1 MTLSESTFEP
11 QRGQGDT
18 LGESHVAYDN
28 GGQSSVGN
36 VPSGHVT
43 ILFAT
48 ETGASEE
55 VANALGK
62 AIDQNGLTSRVMD
75 MADADISELGETEIA
90 LFVASTTGDGD
101 APYAAE
107 SFFAAL
113 GAAEAGS
120 LGHLRYAVLAL
131 GDSTYEHFCAA
142 GRRLD
147 TSLAAL
153 GAKRILDRI
162 DCDIDYEEPAAE
174 WRAAILQAILQKP
187 VALQDALGP
196 SGPAAARREKYRL
209 IEGVVVD
216 SRVLTGPGS
225 SKATRHLAL
234 ELPELA
240 DAAYEPGD
248 ALGVIVENDPA
259 LVDAVLEAGGLDAK
273 AIVTLKGESLPLD
286 EALRLYLD
294 IAAVTPRF
302 LEAWGATS
310 HNDMLAGVALAPD
323 AGERTALMRNHHIV
337 DIMRR
342 YPAAPLD
349 AQIFVEMLRPL
360 QPRLYSIA
368 SSLKASPR
376 QVHLTIAP
384 VSYSLWGELRRGV
397 ASGQL
402 CERTPIGSR
411 LQVYVHSNAHFR
423 LPAAGVPIIMIGA
436 GTGVAPYLGFL
447 QERAAQGD
455 GGRAWLFFGERN
467 RATDFLY
474 EEELNAF
481 LRSGVLT
488 RLDTAFSRDETNKV
502 YVQHRLLE
510 QTGELCRWIAEGA
523 HIFVCGDATNMAPDV
538 HRALLSVIQT
548 GMGLTGSA
556 AETFLGTLQSE
567 GRYQRDVY

>member
-1 MTLSESTFEP
+1 MHASGGDRSEDS
-11 QRGQGDT
+11 
-18 LGESHVAYDN
+18 A
-28 GGQSSVGN
+28 
-36 VPSGHVT
+36 PSGYVT
-43 ILFAT
+43 VLFAT
-48 ETGASEE
+48 ETGASED
-55 VANALGK
+55 VAKALGK
-62 AIDQNGLTSRVMD
+62 AIDQNGLTSRVTD
-75 MADADISELGETEIA
+75 MADADFSELAETEIA

-107 SFFAAL
+107 GFFAAL

-120 LGHLRYAVLAL
+120 LAHLRYAVLAL

-153 GAKRILDRI
+153 GAHRILDRI

-174 WRAAILQAILQKP
+174 WRTAVLQAIVQKP
-187 VALQDALGP
+187 VAFQDALSP

-216 SRVLTGPGS
+216 SRVLTGQGS
-225 SKATRHLAL
+225 TKATRHLGL
-234 ELPELA
+234 ELPERA
-240 DAAYEPGD
+240 DAEYEPGD

-259 LVDAVLEAGGLDAK
+259 LTNAVLEAGRLDAD
-273 AIVTLKGESLPLD
+273 AIITLKGESLVLD

-302 LEAWGATS
+302 LEAWGAVS
-310 HNDMLAGVALAPD
+310 HNDMLASVTLAPH
-323 AGERTALMRNHHIV
+323 AGERTTLMRDHHIV

-342 YPAAPLD
+342 YPAASLD
-349 AQIFVEMLRPL
+349 AQVFVDMLRPL

-384 VSYSLWGELRRGV
+384 VSYTLWGEQRRGI
-397 ASGQL
+397 ATGQL
-402 CERTPIGSR
+402 CERTPVGSR

-423 LPAAGVPIIMIGA
+423 LPAVGVPIIMIGA
-436 GTGVAPYLGFL
+436 GTGVAPYIGFL

-455 GGRAWLFFGERN
+455 AGRSWLFFGERN

-481 LRSGVLT
+481 LQSGVLT

-510 QTGELCRWIAEGA
+510 QAGELCRWIADGA
-523 HIFVCGDATNMAPDV
+523 HIFVCGDAANMAPDV
-538 HRALLSVIQT
+538 HRALISVLRD
-548 GMGLTGSA
+548 GMGITDSA
-556 AETFLGTLQSE
+556 AETLLGTLQGE

>member
-1 MTLSESTFEP
+1 MTLSETAFEP
-11 QRGQGDT
+11 LRGQGDA
-18 LGESHVAYDN
+18 LGEPHIVHAT
-28 GGQSSVGN
+28 GGDQSDDRVS
-36 VPSGHVT
+36 SGYVT
-43 ILFAT
+43 VLFAT
-48 ETGASEE
+48 ETGASED
-55 VANALGK
+55 VAKALGK
-62 AIDQNGLTSRVMD
+62 AIDQNGLTSRVTD
-75 MADADISELGETEIA
+75 MADADISDLAETEIA

-113 GAAEAGS
+113 DAAEAGS
-120 LGHLRYAVLAL
+120 LEHLRYAVLAL

-147 TSLAAL
+147 NSLAAL
-153 GAKRILDRI
+153 GAQRILDRI

-174 WRAAILQAILQKP
+174 WRAAVLQAIVQKP
-187 VALQDALGP
+187 VAFQDALSPG
-196 SGPAAARREKYRL
+196 GPAAARREKYRL

-248 ALGVIVENDPA
+248 ALGIIVENDPA
-259 LVDAVLEAGGLDAK
+259 LIDAVLEAGGLDAN
-273 AIVTLKGESLPLD
+273 AIVTLKGESLALD

-302 LEAWGATS
+302 LEAWGAAS
-310 HNDMLAGVALAPD
+310 HNDMLADVARAPD
-323 AGERTALMRNHHIV
+323 AGERSALMRDHHIV

-342 YPAAPLD
+342 YPAASLD

-384 VSYSLWGELRRGV
+384 VSYSLWGEQRRGV
-397 ASGQL
+397 ATGQL
-402 CERTPIGSR
+402 CERTAVGSR

-423 LPAAGVPIIMIGA
+423 LPAVGVPIIMIGA
-436 GTGVAPYLGFL
+436 GTGVAPYRGFL

-455 GGRAWLFFGERN
+455 AGRAWLFFGERN
-467 RATDFLY
+467 KATDFLY

-488 RLDTAFSRDETNKV
+488 RLDTSFSRDDTNKV

-510 QTGELCRWIAEGA
+510 QTGELCRWIADGA
-523 HIFVCGDATNMAPDV
+523 HIFVCGDAANMAPDV
-538 HRALLSVIQT
+538 HRALICVLRD
-548 GMGLTGSA
+548 GMGITDSA
-556 AETFLGTLQSE
+556 AEALLGTLQSE

>member
-1 MTLSESTFEP
+1 MLSETAFEP
-11 QRGQGDT
+11 LRGQGDA
-18 LGESHVAYDN
+18 LGEPDIVHAT
-28 GGQSSVGN
+28 GGDQSDGSVS
-36 VPSGHVT
+36 SGYVT
-43 ILFAT
+43 VLFAT
-48 ETGASEE
+48 ETGASEDI
-55 VANALGK
+55 AKALGK
-62 AIDQNGLTSRVMD
+62 AIDQNGLTSRVTD
-75 MADADISELGETEIA
+75 MADADISELAETEIA

-147 TSLAAL
+147 NSLAAL
-153 GAKRILDRI
+153 GAQRILDRI

-174 WRAAILQAILQKP
+174 WRTAVLQAIVQKP
-187 VALQDALGP
+187 VAFQDALGP
-196 SGPAAARREKYRL
+196 GGPAAARHEKYRL
-209 IEGVVVD
+209 IDGVIID
-216 SRVLTGPGS
+216 SRVLTGQGS
-225 SKATRHLAL
+225 TKATRHLAL

-259 LVDAVLEAGGLDAK
+259 LINAVLEAGQLDAN
-273 AIVTLKGESLPLD
+273 AIVTLKGESLALD

-302 LEAWGATS
+302 LQAWGAVS
-310 HNDMLAGVALAPD
+310 HNDMLAGIALASD
-323 AGERTALMRNHHIV
+323 AGERTALMRDHHIV

-342 YPAAPLD
+342 YPAGTLD
-349 AQIFVEMLRPL
+349 AQTFVDMLRPL

-376 QVHLTIAP
+376 QVHLTVAP
-384 VSYSLWGELRRGV
+384 VSYFLWDEQRRGI
-397 ASGQL
+397 ATGQL
-402 CERTPIGSR
+402 CERTPIGAR

-436 GTGVAPYLGFL
+436 GTGVAPYRGFL

-455 GGRAWLFFGERN
+455 AGRAWLFFGERN
-467 RATDFLY
+467 RSTDFLY

-510 QTGELCRWIAEGA
+510 QTGELCRWIADGA
-523 HIFVCGDATNMAPDV
+523 HIFVCGDAANMAPDV
-538 HRALLSVIQT
+538 HRALISVIQT